1 MNTMN
6 ASYVAIIFLAV
17 YGLLFLI
24 GAAIYI
30 LNGVAILKLCKK
42 LNIDNGF
49 LGFIPVACTYKLGQ
63 IADKA
68 CALQGQKKKYARTL
82 LTLSIITLGLC
93 FLVLIAAFA
102 LGIAAGFMGASE
114 YTGHSLVAA
123 PTLSIIIAFIVIIL
137 LYLGMFGVAIALIV
151 YEYIVYYKIFKFF
164 KPDSAVAFLVLSI
177 FISGIQPIFLLI
189 CAASKEPIP
198 YFNANN
204 IGTIN
209 PEFNSVSEVP
219 IQQSPQNIENQ

>member
-6 ASYVAIIFLAV
+6 ASYVLIIFLAV

-30 LNGVAILKLCKK
+30 LNGVAILKLCKR
-42 LNIDNGF
+42 LNINNGF

-68 CALQGQKKKYARTL
+68 CALQGQKKKYAKTL

-102 LGIAAGFMGASE
+102 LGIAAGIMGANE

-123 PTLSIIIAFIVIIL
+123 PALSLIIAFIVVIL

-151 YEYIVYYKIFKFF
+151 YQYIVYYKIFKFF

-189 CAASKEPIP
+189 CAASKQPIYP
-198 YFNANN
+198 FEANT
-204 IGTIN
+204 IGVIN
-209 PEFNSVSEVP
+209 PEFNAVSDVP
-219 IQQSPQNIENQ
+219 VQQSPENQ

>member
-1 MNTMN
+1 
-6 ASYVAIIFLAV
+6 
-17 YGLLFLI
+17 
-24 GAAIYI
+24 
-30 LNGVAILKLCKK
+30 
-42 LNIDNGF
+42 
-49 LGFIPVACTYKLGQ
+49 
-63 IADKA
+63 
-68 CALQGQKKKYARTL
+68 
-82 LTLSIITLGLC
+82 
-93 FLVLIAAFA
+93 
-102 LGIAAGFMGASE
+102 
-114 YTGHSLVAA
+114 
-123 PTLSIIIAFIVIIL
+123 
-137 LYLGMFGVAIALIV
+137 MFGVAIALIV